1 VLTGMLEPVKWYG
14 RLLGQQ
20 ALEARLRGEEMPES
34 RPYNTTTALDNLA
47 DFLPP
52 ESLFARHL
60 DGLCVAAAA
69 DDKNA
74 VAALADIAALWDR
87 LPDIATV
94 PAALADFP
102 EVLGTLGGLI
112 AERLAGRTVA
122 SEEVDVLAQPRS
134 ELMLAIGPELR
145 AWLAG
150 EL

>member
-1 VLTGMLEPVKWYG
+1 M
-14 RLLGQQ
+14 
-20 ALEARLRGEEMPES
+20 
-34 RPYNTTTALDNLA
+34 NNLA

-74 VAALADIAALWDR
+74 AAELSDVAALWGR
-87 LPDIATV
+87 LPDPATV
-94 PAALADFP
+94 PATLADFP
-102 EVLGTLGGLI
+102 AVLVTLGGLI
-112 AERLAGRTVA
+112 VGRLAGRTVA
-122 SEEVDVLAQPRS
+122 VEQVDVLAQPRG